1 VTSLWQIWYNN
12 GMAVRTTVDVPETVY
27 EALRSR
33 AEQTGSSMRSLIIQ
47 AIELTY
53 LPEKKGTV
61 VKEPPVKG
69 KGKLGPLGEGDANV
83 NDFLFS

>member
-1 VTSLWQIWYNN
+1 
-12 GMAVRTTVDVPETVY
+12 MAIRTTVDVPESVY
-27 EALRSR
+27 EVLRSR
-33 AEQTGSSMRSLIIQ
+33 AEQTGASMRSLIVQ

-53 LPEKKGTV
+53 IPEKKGALV
-61 VKEPPVKG
+61 SGPLVKG